1 MRKKLS
7 TYIWEY
13 KWHYLFAIIALIIS
27 VSLDMLSPM
36 LTMHIIDDV
45 IVGRELTLLPW
56 LLGGILMVGVGRC
69 VFQYCKE
76 YTFDKAGSKIASD
89 MRLELFDHIQSLSC
103 NYFDKTNTGELMARV
118 KDDIDRIWDTL
129 SYVGM
134 LIIEVI
140 FHTTV
145 VLFCMYNLNAPLAII
160 PTLAMILCGFIAIK
174 MENRLGD
181 VYEAISE
188 ENATLNTVAEENLA
202 GVRTVKAFA
211 REKFEIK
218 KFLSHNKRYYDLN
231 MQQSKIFVKYYPCFQ
246 IITKL
251 LPMTILLLGG
261 RLVMK
266 DVITLGALGAFIEY
280 SNNIVWPMEMLGW
293 LSNSLSAGIASNK
306 KINKIYEQKPA
317 ITESAKIDGA
327 NDFVIFMKLILPLSK
342 PLIATLSLF
351 SALAYWND
359 WYNCML
365 YITNE
370 DMFTLQYYLQ
380 RILGSAE
387 AMRIVAEKSGIALPS
402 VPLES
407 MKMAMT
413 VIATGPIVLLYP
425 FVQRYFVKGLTIGA
439 VKG

>member
-1 MRKKLS
+1 MSATQVHHRKMTKDQMIVNIIG
-7 TYIWEY
+7 YI
-13 KWHYLFAIIALIIS
+13 LIGIFALVCVIPFYLIIVAS
-27 VSLDMLSPM
+27 FTDES
-36 LTMHIIDDV
+36 
-45 IVGRELTLLPW
+45 ELIRNGYP
-56 LLGGILMVGVGRC
+56 
-69 VFQYCKE
+69 
-76 YTFDKAGSKIASD
+76 
-89 MRLELFDHIQSLSC
+89 
-103 NYFDKTNTGELMARV
+103 
-118 KDDIDRIWDTL
+118 
-129 SYVGM
+129 
-134 LIIEVI
+134 
-140 FHTTV
+140 
-145 VLFCMYNLNAPLAII
+145 II
-160 PTLAMILCGFIAIK
+160 PTALSVQSYLLCLKNPVAIAKAYGTTIGVTVVGTAFAVFIATMTGYVLSRK
-174 MENRLGD
+174 DFPWRNKF
-181 VYEAISE
+181 SFFFFFT
-188 ENATLNTVAEENLA
+188 TLFSGGLVPWYMLC
-202 GVRTVKAFA
+202 VRYLHFKNSY
-211 REKFEIK
+211 IG
-218 KFLSHNKRYYDLN
+218 
-231 MQQSKIFVKYYPCFQ
+231 I
-246 IITKL
+246 L
-251 LPMTILLLGG
+251 LPLM
-261 RLVMK
+261 
-266 DVITLGALGAFIEY
+266 F
-280 SNNIVWPMEMLGW
+280 SVWNMIIAKSFM
-293 LSNSLSAGIASNK
+293 NGIPS
-306 KINKIYEQKPA
+306 A